1 MIFSWSVRDEFN
13 LLSARLDSIT
23 AECVLVLACLG
34 ICVAAP
40 IIVYLVL
47 IGGTE

>member
-1 MIFSWSVRDEFN
+1 MTERH
-13 LLSARLDSIT
+13 LM
-23 AECVLVLACLG
+23 LACFG

-47 IGGTE
+47 IGGTK

>member
-1 MIFSWSVRDEFN
+1 MTEKPIM
-13 LLSARLDSIT
+13 
-23 AECVLVLACLG
+23 LACLG

-47 IGGTE
+47 IGGTK